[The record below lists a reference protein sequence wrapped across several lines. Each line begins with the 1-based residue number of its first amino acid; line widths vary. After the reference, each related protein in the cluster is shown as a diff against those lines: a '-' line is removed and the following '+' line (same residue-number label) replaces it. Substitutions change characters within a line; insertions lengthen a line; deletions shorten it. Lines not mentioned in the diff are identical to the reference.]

1 MTTTSPPPMPPPSSS
16 SLRDLLEKERCESH
30 ALAAAPRRPRSGRHA
45 SPPLQRVA
53 PEEEDD
59 GEGGGGA
66 EAVGAVV
73 AMLSG
78 YVGRF
83 VKDEGFRRGLR
94 EKCAACLAPAA
105 SRRGAGHAVLANLEL
120 GIESIERLAADA
132 ASAQAQQRDA
142 KIRSLRN
149 SIRLLSV
156 VASLHA
162 PPPPRHAAPAPAAAE
177 AHTCGVPNSHLSA
190 CAQLYLSVVYKME
203 RNDHVSARHLLQVF
217 VDAPYLARKN
227 LLPDLWDHVFL
238 PHLLHLKVWFTA
250 EADLAADD
258 RSRRMKTL
266 QRLYNDHLNSGTAQF
281 AIYYK
286 EWLKSGG
293 AEAPPPPSVPLP
305 SMPGDFDAWDKHSSS
320 LRRSSINRGL
330 WVKEIAISFFLFSF
344 LNESLLCDFVSRL
357 SEFCRYNAVFGT
369 AMEQEDVKDAKLDDD
384 EMSQLVLETDV
395 ELEDNPGCLKMGRI
409 AHCGDKKIFVC
420 ISSYLSA
427 RRLGLIR
434 YLAASK
440 LNTVSFVPH
449 LIYSCQRRQSNMG
462 LQEKH
467 SVIRK
472 EPETAPTPRKSYSL
486 RLFSCRGDLTRNVI
500 NHPKIPKKEAVSV
513 EKELECSELT
523 INLERAVSM
532 VSSSD
537 SLTQCEYAVQEVARA
552 CSNLREDPNLG
563 TWLSCPSFIQG
574 LLEVTFTSKD
584 DLVLEC
590 AILIIGE
597 LILSNEV
604 NRQIVL
610 NADPQ
615 LEVFLRLLR
624 SKELF
629 LKAAIVLYLMK
640 PKAKQML
647 SLDWIPLVL
656 QILEC
661 GDEVQFLSSVK
672 CAPKVA
678 ALYFLDQLL
687 MGFDVDRNV
696 ENAKQMIALGGL
708 DLLMNRIDG
717 SDSRESKKCI
727 SLLTSCIQ
735 ADGSCR
741 HYLVD
746 NLKKEP
752 IVQLLVGNQKKASSA
767 ALNLLS
773 ELVCLNRTTQI
784 LEFLKEL
791 KNGGCLNTMHIL
803 LVYLQQAPIAQHP
816 LAAVMLLQL
825 DLLGDSSQYSVY
837 REEAIDAMVAAL
849 EHGSHSRKL
858 QEQCARAL
866 LLLAGRFSSSGEP
879 IAEAWLLKRAG
890 LDDSLSESF
899 RRTEIFKDKS
909 ARVEEEKIVEER
921 LKKLALMLLNSG
933 NKKFLTALSNCI
945 SDGIPSLARACLITV
960 TWMSSSL
967 SPLHGCNTF
976 QPLAC
981 SILATKLVDSLSYDR
996 ALEERVLASLSL
1008 LNLVRHPE
1016 CLEKLYPLKKD
1027 TVESLQDLAEVTWTA
1042 KELLFACCR

>member
-1 MTTTSPPPMPPPSSS
+1 MTTTSPPMPPMPPSSSS
-16 SLRDLLEKERCESH
+16 SLRDLLEQERCESH
-30 ALAAAPRRPRSGRHA
+30 ALAAAPRRARSGRHA
-45 SPPLQRVA
+45 SPPPQSVA

-59 GEGGGGA
+59 GGGGA
-66 EAVGAVV
+66 AAVGAVV

-83 VKDEGFRRGLR
+83 VKDEGFRSGLR

-162 PPPPRHAAPAPAAAE
+162 PPRHAAPTSAPAAAE

-330 WVKEIAISFFLFSF
+330 
-344 LNESLLCDFVSRL
+344 
-357 SEFCRYNAVFGT
+357 YNAVFGT
-369 AMEQEDVKDAKLDDD
+369 AMEQEDVKDAKLEDD

-409 AHCGDKKIFVC
+409 AH
-420 ISSYLSA
+420 
-427 RRLGLIR
+427 
-434 YLAASK
+434 
-440 LNTVSFVPH
+440 
-449 LIYSCQRRQSNMG
+449 
-462 LQEKH
+462 
-467 SVIRK
+467 
-472 EPETAPTPRKSYSL
+472 
-486 RLFSCRGDLTRNVI
+486 
-500 NHPKIPKKEAVSV
+500 IPKKEAVSV
-513 EKELECSELT
+513 EKDLECSELT
-523 INLERAVSM
+523 MNLERAVSM

-656 QILEC
+656 HILEC

-996 ALEERVLASLSL
+996 VLEERVLASLSL